1 MKDLAGIAAN
11 LVGAEVAK
19 GAVIGAAVGV
29 ALNPNQGDIIR
40 SIAVGAGLGVALAW
54 GANSMLKSA
63 SKDEPSRTLSSVDG
77 GATEPV

>member
-54 GANSMLKSA
+54 GKV
-63 SKDEPSRTLSSVDG
+63 KTTFFEGKTRRTV
-77 GATEPV
+77 